1 MKHGFICN
9 EQNIVFTYSE
19 RNIGFVI
26 NDKILNSFLM
36 NQTSASF
43 EVKITLDSFINERS
57 IGLIRNDET
66 LDWLQMTKFGFIFNK
81 PNIG

>member
-1 MKHGFICN
+1 
-9 EQNIVFTYSE
+9 
-19 RNIGFVI
+19 
-26 NDKILNSFLM
+26 M